1 MLPAWAHLMK
11 KQSTLAIYS
20 GNMLSASTMWSWHV
34 TFFLLYTCMDQI
46 SGIGRWE
53 NISILGQSI
62 TEFAFDVW
70 GLEAL
75 WDLFHSF
82 YFWNSCSQ
90 PSLQYITFVS
100 TSTQCESLNEIW
112 DKHKNLL
119 IFVCTL
125 LFDAR
130 PCPSGNQ
137 SSLERKAVCMLSI
150 IILLFHP
157 LNSWSDWTKEVASV
171 YEPITLLEDDHT
183 TAGKPMFWQNIRWLR
198 KNTEIFLAESRPN

>member
-1 MLPAWAHLMK
+1 M
-11 KQSTLAIYS
+11 
-20 GNMLSASTMWSWHV
+20 
-34 TFFLLYTCMDQI
+34 
-46 SGIGRWE
+46 
-53 NISILGQSI
+53 
-62 TEFAFDVW
+62 
-70 GLEAL
+70 

-100 TSTQCESLNEIW
+100 TSTQCESLNKIW

-119 IFVCTL
+119 IFVCKL

-130 PCPSGNQ
+130 PCPSGNH
-137 SSLERKAVCMLSI
+137 SSLVRKAVCMLSI

-171 YEPITLLEDDHT
+171 YEPNTLLEDDHT

-198 KNTEIFLAESRPN
+198 KNTEIFFWQNWDQTKQVRTCISTHETIPMWTPQFLLILGNSKCL